1 MQISGN
7 RQSRMLNSLIHLVV
21 GAIVGLVAVCI
32 AANPALAQPIQ
43 AFHASMSVQP
53 AQFAP
58 GQSGKLTI
66 HVTVTQGFHIQ
77 SNKPL
82 DSFLQATVVKPVASP
97 GIIFGKVVYPKAVLI
112 PAPPGVTSAGKLSI
126 FDGVIEM
133 TIPFRVTPAAVGGQ
147 RTIKASITAQG
158 CNADSCVAPKT
169 LRLAVRIN
177 VTAAAGKNQIVAP
190 QAVNN
195 AQVPTVPVAAA
206 LPAALSDLKLI
217 ESRPYSP
224 STVVHQKSLWQWMVI
239 ALLAGLIMNV
249 MPCVLPVIPL
259 KVLSLVQQAH
269 GDARVAMRHGLVYSA
284 GVLTLFWLLAGVVVG
299 YRIYEHKTFVYGS
312 QFQHPAVTLILA
324 LIVLIFALS
333 LLGVWTLS
341 PPQAVYKLDDAR
353 RQHGGYLSS
362 FGMGLLATALTTPCS
377 VPFLGGLLAWVLS
390 LSAGGIVGFFTLLG
404 IGMALPFLI
413 LASYPKLLRFV
424 PRAGRWTDVF
434 KQLIGL
440 VMLGVTL
447 YLLTTLPDLTYIKFG
462 LLTALLVAIACWI
475 WGQGPS
481 VNSPFWLLW
490 SVRGMAVVLTGAAV
504 WGASLILFKG
514 DDAPR
519 GWRNFSVSAMDKA
532 LAAGHPV
539 MVDFTARWCIN
550 CHYIKQ
556 TVLESAAAKAAYKR
570 YGVVLLRADM
580 TVTNPPVNLLLKK
593 LGGYSIPF
601 LAIFS
606 PGSPYHPA
614 TLRDFYSV
622 QSVVRDVQ
630 HAAG

>member
-1 MQISGN
+1 M
-7 RQSRMLNSLIHLVV
+7 
-21 GAIVGLVAVCI
+21 
-32 AANPALAQPIQ
+32 AASPAMAQPVQ
-43 AFHASMSVQP
+43 AFSASMSAQP
-53 AQFAP
+53 TQLTP
-58 GQSGKLTI
+58 GKSGELTI
-66 HVTVTQGFHIQ
+66 QVTVTPGFHIQ

-82 DSFLQATVVKPVASP
+82 DRFLQATLVKPVASQ

-126 FDGVIEM
+126 FDGIIVM
-133 TIPFRVTPAAVGGQ
+133 KIPFKVTTEAVGGQ
-147 RTIKASITAQG
+147 RTLKANITAQG

-169 LRLAVRIN
+169 LRLAAHIKVL
-177 VTAAAGKNQIVAP
+177 AAAGKNQVVAP
-190 QAVNN
+190 QVVNKITS
-195 AQVPTVPVAAA
+195 ATVPAVTALHAAS
-206 LPAALSDLKLI
+206 SDLKLI

-224 STVVHQKSLWQWMVI
+224 STAVRQKSLWQWMVI

-269 GDARVAMRHGLVYSA
+269 GDSRVAMRHGLVYSA

-299 YRIYEHKTFVYGS
+299 YRVYAHKTFVYGS
-312 QFQHPAVTLILA
+312 QFQHPVVTLILA
-324 LIVLIFALS
+324 LIVLVFALS

-341 PPQAVYKLDDAR
+341 PPRAVYKLDDAR
-353 RQHGGYLSS
+353 QQYGGYLSS

-377 VPFLGGLLAWVLS
+377 VPFLGGLLAWVLG

-462 LLTALLVAIACWI
+462 LLTSLLVAIACWI

-481 VNSPFWLLW
+481 VNSPLGVLW
-490 SVRGMAVVLTGAAV
+490 SVRGMAVVLAAV
-504 WGASLILFKG
+504 TIWGASLVLFKG
-514 DDAPR
+514 DDAPH
-519 GWRNFSVSAMDKA
+519 GWRNFSVSAMDRA

-539 MVDFTARWCIN
+539 MVDFTAKWCIN

-556 TVLESAAAKAAYKR
+556 TVLESAVAKAAYKR

-606 PGSPYHPA
+606 PVSPYHPA

-622 QSVVRDVQ
+622 QSVVRDLQ